1 MADPEKKK
9 GHYLGTEIEETWWRR
24 YTADHY
30 LARGLGEYWLDDAS
44 LYFHRYFV
52 ESPITIPLKSI
63 VMVKT
68 GKWHA
73 GRWAAGVD
81 VVKVIWLKDGMRL
94 SSGFVLVDDAET
106 KALISELGE
115 RIKKAGR

>member
-1 MADPEKKK
+1 MADLEKKK
-9 GHYLGTEIEETWWRR
+9 GHYLGTEIDETWWRR
-24 YTADHY
+24 YTADRF
-30 LARGLGEYWLDDAS
+30 LARGLGEYWLDDAD
-44 LYFHRYFV
+44 LYFHRHFI

-63 VMVKT
+63 QAVKT

-73 GRWAAGVD
+73 GQWAAGVD

-106 KALISELGE
+106 SEL
-115 RIKKAGR
+115 IGRLNKHIQ